1 MADRAS
7 TLENNANFGLSI
19 DAMQLPP
26 PLDWPIAGIGPDAD
40 IAPELRVT
48 RDNWRIYPYSR
59 WAFQHARELVPSRMI
74 RRSGEPRALDAQL
87 RDFSSLVF
95 PDEHGRPVRWH
106 EFLERTYTDAFL
118 VLHRGVIV
126 HEHYANGMAPDTP
139 HLLFSVTK
147 SFFGLLAEILIA
159 EGAVNPQAHV
169 ETYVPELAA
178 SAFAGTTVRQVLD
191 MTDGVAFDEDYANP
205 EADVHRYSAAYWTP
219 QAGFGGVFEALK
231 GLTTRTAPPGTRFSY
246 RTPVADV
253 LGWILL
259 RATGQ
264 SLAKL
269 LGDRI
274 WRPAGCADNAQI
286 LLDTAGHEIAGT
298 GLNATARDLARV
310 ALMVLGGGWVDG
322 RLVIPPAALDNIA
335 MGGDRALFDAAS
347 YPTRPG
353 GSYRSQWWINHE
365 GYGSLSALGVF
376 GQRLYLEPGSGLVV
390 VRMGSHPVA
399 SNSFTDVIH
408 ANAFDAI
415 REALA

>member
-1 MADRAS
+1 MNR
-7 TLENNANFGLSI
+7 
-19 DAMQLPP
+19 MKLPP

-40 IAPELRVT
+40 VPPELRVT
-48 RDNWRIYPYSR
+48 RDNWRTYPYSR
-59 WAFQHARELVPSRMI
+59 WAFQHARELVPSRVI
-74 RRSGEPRALDAQL
+74 RRSSTPRELEEAW
-87 RDFSSLVF
+87 RDLSGISF
-95 PDEHGRPVRWH
+95 PDAEGRLVRWD

-118 VLHRGVIV
+118 VLHRGALVY
-126 HEHYANGMAPDTP
+126 EHYANGMTAETP
-139 HLLFSVTK
+139 HLLFSITK
-147 SFFGLLAEILIA
+147 SFFGLLAEILIVQ
-159 EGAVNPQAHV
+159 GVLDPDSAVEQH
-169 ETYVPELAA
+169 VPELGA
-178 SAFAGTTVRQVLD
+178 SGFAGCTVRQILD
-191 MTDGVAFDEDYANP
+191 MTDGVAFDENYADP
-205 EADVHRYSAAYWTP
+205 DAEVHRYSAAYWTP

-231 GLTTRTAPPGTRFSY
+231 GLTRRAAPPGAQFRY

-264 SLAKL
+264 SLTKL

-286 LLDTAGHEIAGT
+286 LLDTAGHEIAGA

-310 ALMVLGGGWVDG
+310 ALMLLDGGWVDD
-322 RLVIPPAALDNIA
+322 RLVIPPVALDNIA
-335 MGGDRALFDAAS
+335 IGGDRGLFDAS
-347 YPTRPG
+347 GFPTRPG
-353 GSYRSQWWINHE
+353 GSYRSQWWVNHE

-376 GQRLYLEPGSGLVV
+376 GQRLYLEPGSGLAVI
-390 VRMGSHPVA
+390 RTGSHPVA

>member
-1 MADRAS
+1 MK
-7 TLENNANFGLSI
+7 
-19 DAMQLPP
+19 LPP
-26 PLDWPIAGIGPDAD
+26 PLDWPIAGIGPGAHVP
-40 IAPELRVT
+40 PERRVT

-74 RRSGEPRALDAQL
+74 RRSGTPRELEERW
-87 RDFSSLVF
+87 RDLSGLAFA
-95 PDEHGRPVRWH
+95 DEEGRTVRWA

-118 VLHRGVIV
+118 VLHRGELVY
-126 HEHYANGMAPDTP
+126 EHYANGMTADTP
-139 HLLFSVTK
+139 HLLFSITK

-159 EGAVNPQAHV
+159 EGTVDPEAPVV
-169 ETYVPELAA
+169 RYVPELGESGFAA
-178 SAFAGTTVRQVLD
+178 STVRQILD
-191 MTDGVAFDEDYANP
+191 MTDGVAFNEDYANL

-219 QAGFGGVFEALK
+219 QAGSGGVFEALK
-231 GLTTRTAPPGTRFSY
+231 RLTAREAEPGAQFRY

-253 LGWILL
+253 LGWVLL

-264 SLAKL
+264 SLTKL
-269 LGDRI
+269 LGDRV

-286 LLDTAGHEIAGT
+286 LLDTAGHEIAGA

-310 ALMVLGGGWVDG
+310 ALMLLAGGWVED
-322 RLVIPPAALDNIA
+322 RLVIPPAALDSIA
-335 MGGDRALFDAAS
+335 MGGDRTLFDAAGL
-347 YPTRPG
+347 PTRPG
-353 GSYRSQWWINHE
+353 GSYRSQWWVNHE

-376 GQRLYLEPGSGLVV
+376 GQRLYLEPGSGLAV